1 MIRPPR
7 RSVTRFFIPLIDVL
21 ILLFCIFL
29 LMPIVEEAGAGPG
42 GTARL
47 TPGEIASLRHE
58 LDSLRPEVTRL
69 RRRVTELEQTRE
81 LSQLKRLQ
89 DRIAQLEQEK
99 ARAADATA
107 LRLLHFEIDPRTG
120 ALIYYNPDRKEI
132 HYPRDAAVLTK
143 LIDEDLVA
151 ARKSKQQL
159 VWVFLFPRGPAF
171 HPTEA
176 EIQALEAFLQ
186 QRRDDGLRVRWET
199 LRGLNQGGKP

>member
-29 LMPIVEEAGAGPG
+29 LMPIVEEEGGGPG
-42 GTARL
+42 GKARL

-58 LDSLRPEVTRL
+58 LDSLRPEVARL
-69 RRRVTELEQTRE
+69 RRRVAELEQTRE
-81 LSQLKRLQ
+81 LAQLKQLQ
-89 DRIAQLEQEK
+89 DRITRLEQEK

-107 LRLLHFEIDPRTG
+107 LRHFEIDPRTG
-120 ALIYYNPDRKEI
+120 ALIYYNPDRKEVS
-132 HYPRDAAVLTK
+132 YPRDAAVLTK
-143 LIDEDLVA
+143 LIDEDLAA
-151 ARKSKQQL
+151 ARKGKQPL

-186 QRRDDGLRVRWET
+186 QRRDEGLRVRWET
-199 LRGLNQGGKP
+199 LRGLSQGGKT